1 MFYINATEELNLCVD
16 VHIHFPSALTHFLNI
31 CYISYIVSISTLN
44 LVIVKCPFFKILPPI
59 CNTWGSSAIVESCFC
74 WLFSKMVPRNCL
86 DLLLQKVL
94 GAEQKYF
101 KYLNFRLK
109 ILVYDNWLGI
119 MPFYK
124 QKLDGFHRKIFKN
137 KSLHL
142 PLSQTKEVANV
153 RGSLLNK

>member
-1 MFYINATEELNLCVD
+1 
-16 VHIHFPSALTHFLNI
+16 
-31 CYISYIVSISTLN
+31 
-44 LVIVKCPFFKILPPI
+44 
-59 CNTWGSSAIVESCFC
+59 
-74 WLFSKMVPRNCL
+74 MVPRNCL

-137 KSLHL
+137 KSAF
-142 PLSQTKEVANV
+142 TTITDE
-153 RGSLLNK
+153 GSGQHKRKSS